1 MALSSLS
8 ALVPRTRACP
18 VRGMRRIGRVLTR
31 NVSASSSAVGPSDD
45 ASSYRVLAFEDSY
58 DIGEMLKGAEVR
70 MGHFEQRWSSE
81 NAVEALK
88 EFGRVDVLL
97 LDFYLPPVTG
107 LMVLEQVNEAVK
119 IGVIQRPKHVVGMSS
134 VSSCNSRLIREG
146 ADAGFVKWDIGTWE
160 GGARD
165 RP

>member
-1 MALSSLS
+1 LA
-8 ALVPRTRACP
+8 
-18 VRGMRRIGRVLTR
+18 
-31 NVSASSSAVGPSDD
+31 
-45 ASSYRVLAFEDSY
+45 RVLAFEDSY

-81 NAVEALK
+81 NAVEVLK

-134 VSSCNSRLIREG
+134 VSSCNSRLICEG

-160 GGARD
+160 GWARD